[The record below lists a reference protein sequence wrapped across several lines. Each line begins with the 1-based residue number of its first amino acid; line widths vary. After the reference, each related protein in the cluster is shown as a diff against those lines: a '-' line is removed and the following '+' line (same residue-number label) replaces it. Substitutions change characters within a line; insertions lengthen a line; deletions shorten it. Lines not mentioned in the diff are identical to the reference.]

1 MFWSHYHKPTIF
13 QAYYGYDSIDQLSVF
28 IGEYLIVMTMCIC
41 TVCGGSIVTHSVQTV
56 FLLCSGLL
64 DTPQSLAQ
72 LLTPHRHLLSADLNT
87 KVIRLC
93 CSQQTLYN
101 TNTKH
106 VATTT
111 LNIVFDILFL
121 NSIMPSKNIWYQ
133 RHREKSLPVSY
144 ISREE
149 SMKAS
154 STFAAVFYSSR
165 TAGAEGTY

>member
-1 MFWSHYHKPTIF
+1 
-13 QAYYGYDSIDQLSVF
+13 
-28 IGEYLIVMTMCIC
+28 MCIC

-121 NSIMPSKNIWYQ
+121 NSIMPSKKHLVLETQ
-133 RHREKSLPVSY
+133 RKIPTSVIYFSRRVDEGFLHICGSLLFFKDSRSRRNLLNHYSITLHLTQNREFELNERRDKVRCF
-144 ISREE
+144 I
-149 SMKAS
+149 KIC
-154 STFAAVFYSSR
+154 
-165 TAGAEGTY
+165 